1 MKADTRLMKQ
11 LNKSTLRSIL
21 SQKRRAT
28 KPELA
33 KDSGLSVVTV
43 NALLSEMLYSGEV
56 QEGGNVPSDGG
67 RPSMQYHYNYDF
79 RIMAVVFGHQL
90 EGRSCIHTLAVNLEG
105 RKLWERQ
112 EYMEEISPESFDT
125 ALDEV
130 FASFRNI
137 GLIAFGLPGEAI
149 GSEVTIND
157 FKGLE
162 GCVFLP
168 RIRERYQ
175 VPVLFENDINA
186 MTYGYYQSKC
196 GEDEICVAGIYFP
209 RSFFPGAGLVLNGR
223 IYYGASHFAGEMG
236 AMYVPVPWEKLD
248 YFNEARVLRQLEEV
262 LVSCSCIAAPSRFIL
277 YGDFF
282 TADMSR
288 LLEQR
293 VGSRLGGRFSVRVET
308 SENLEEDYETG
319 MISLALKRVAS
330 DMDALQERQEIL

>member
-21 SQKRRAT
+21 SQKGAAT

-33 KDSGLSVVTV
+33 KYSGLSVVTV
-43 NALLSEMLYSGEV
+43 NALLSEMLHEGEV
-56 QEGGNVPSDGG
+56 REGGSAPSGGG
-67 RPSMQYHYNYDF
+67 RPSMQYLYNYDY
-79 RIMAVVFGHQL
+79 RTMAVVYGHQL
-90 EGRSCIHTLAVNLEG
+90 EGRSCIHTLAVNLDG
-105 RKLWERQ
+105 KKLWEWQ
-112 EYMEEISPESFDT
+112 EYMEEIGPESFDA

-130 FASFRNI
+130 FSVFGNT

-162 GCVFLP
+162 GKVFLP
-168 RIRERYQ
+168 RLRERYQ

-196 GEDEICVAGIYFP
+196 QEGETCVAGIYFP
-209 RSFFPGAGLVLNGR
+209 RSYFPGAGLILNGR
-223 IYYGASHFAGEMG
+223 IYYGASHFAGEIG
-236 AMYVPVPWEKLD
+236 AMRMPVPWEKLD
-248 YFNEARVLRQLEEV
+248 YFEKNQVLSQLEEV
-262 LVSCSCIAAPSRFIL
+262 LVSYSCIAAPSRFIL

-282 TADMSR
+282 TADMPR

-293 VGSRLGGRFSVRVET
+293 VGSRLGGRFPVRVET
-308 SENLEEDYETG
+308 SEKLEEDYETG
-319 MISLALKRVAS
+319 MISLAHKRIVE
-330 DMDALQERQEIL
+330 DMDALQDREGTL

>member
-11 LNKSTLRSIL
+11 LNKSTLRNIL
-21 SQKRRAT
+21 SQKRTAT

-33 KDSGLSVVTV
+33 KYSGLSVVTV

-56 QEGGNVPSDGG
+56 QEGGNAPSGGG
-67 RPSMQYHYNYDF
+67 RPSMQYRYNYDY
-79 RIMAVVFGHQL
+79 RTVAVVYGHQL
-90 EGRSCIHTLAVNLEG
+90 EGRSYIHTLAVNLDG
-105 RKLWERQ
+105 KKLWERQ
-112 EYMEEISPESFDT
+112 EYMEEIGPESFDS

-130 FASFRNI
+130 FAAFGNT

-149 GSEVTIND
+149 GNEVIIND

-162 GCVFLP
+162 GRVFLP

-186 MTYGYYQSKC
+186 MTCGYYQSKC
-196 GEDEICVAGIYFP
+196 AEGEACVAGIYFP
-209 RSFFPGAGLVLNGR
+209 RSFFPGAGLVLNGS

-236 AMYVPVPWEKLD
+236 AMYTPVPWDKLD
-248 YFNEARVLRQLEEV
+248 YFDEEQVLHQLEEV
-262 LVSCSCIAAPSRFIL
+262 LVSYSCIAAPSRFVL

-293 VGSRLGGRFSVRVET
+293 VGSRLGGSFRVRVET
-308 SENLEEDYETG
+308 SEKLEEDYETG
-319 MISLALKRVAS
+319 MISLALKRIVE
-330 DMDALQERQEIL
+330 DMDALQDREVKL

>member
-21 SQKRRAT
+21 SRERTAT

-33 KDSGLSVVTV
+33 KYSGLSVVTV
-43 NALLSEMLYSGEV
+43 NALISEMLESGEV
-56 QEGGNVPSDGG
+56 QEDGTAPSCGG
-67 RPSMQYHYNYDF
+67 RPSMQYRYNYEY
-79 RIMAVVFGHQL
+79 RTMAVVYGHQL
-90 EGRSCIHTLAVNLEG
+90 QGQSYIHTLAVNLDG
-105 RKLWERQ
+105 VKLWERR
-112 EYMEEISPESFDT
+112 EYMEDIGPESFD
-125 ALDEV
+125 AGLDEV
-130 FASFRNI
+130 FAAFRNT

-162 GCVFLP
+162 GRVFLP
-168 RIRERYQ
+168 RIRERYR

-196 GEDEICVAGIYFP
+196 GEGETCIAGIYFP
-209 RSFFPGAGLVLNGR
+209 RSFFPGAGLVLNGS

-236 AMYVPVPWEKLD
+236 AMCTPAPWGKLD
-248 YFNEARVLRQLEEV
+248 YSNETQVLAQLEEV
-262 LVSCSCIAAPSRFIL
+262 LVSYSCIAAPSRFVL

-293 VGSRLGGRFSVRVET
+293 VDSRLGGRFRIRVET
-308 SENLEEDYETG
+308 SDKLEEDYEAG
-319 MISLALKRVAS
+319 MISLALKRIAEET
-330 DMDALQERQEIL
+330 DALQDRDGML